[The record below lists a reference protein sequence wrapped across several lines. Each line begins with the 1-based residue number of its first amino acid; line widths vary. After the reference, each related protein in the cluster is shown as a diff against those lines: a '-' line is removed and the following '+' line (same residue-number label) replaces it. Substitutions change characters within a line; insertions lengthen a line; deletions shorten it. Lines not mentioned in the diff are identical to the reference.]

1 MTIAPVGNILQIA
14 PPPSPWEGLSAVS
27 FGILLHLFSA
37 SIFSQKVFRGS
48 KLTRVFLQPF
58 CNLRL
63 WQSHGSVA
71 GRLRPTG
78 AWGRWPAGIFSIC
91 VRMARIPRPAQPV
104 DSPGRL
110 SIARWIGHE
119 VAGLPA
125 SGSCAR
131 QSCAHFLA
139 MHQCRSTLAHLQSFI
154 AGQRMT
160 TADDVS
166 GPLVRAF
173 VVADS

>member
-1 MTIAPVGNILQIA
+1 MSTVTMRVRTVTMRRTRLRT
-14 PPPSPWEGLSAVS
+14 SSWEGLSAVS

-48 KLTRVFLQPF
+48 KITRVFFATVLQP
-58 CNLRL
+58 RG

-71 GRLRPTG
+71 SRPPPTG
-78 AWGRWPAGIFSIC
+78 TWGRHPAEIFSIC
-91 VRMARIPRPAQPV
+91 VQMARVSRPAQSV

-110 SIARWIGHE
+110 SVARWIGRE

-125 SGSCAR
+125 SSSCAR

-154 AGQRMT
+154 AGQRTT

-166 GPLVRAF
+166 GQFL
-173 VVADS
+173 

>member
-1 MTIAPVGNILQIA
+1 LAI
-14 PPPSPWEGLSAVS
+14 
-27 FGILLHLFSA
+27 
-37 SIFSQKVFRGS
+37 
-48 KLTRVFLQPF
+48 
-58 CNLRL
+58 
-63 WQSHGSVA
+63 HGSVA

-91 VRMARIPRPAQPV
+91 VRIARVPRPAQSV

-110 SIARWIGHE
+110 SIVRWIGRE

-125 SGSCAR
+125 SSSCAR

-154 AGQRMT
+154 AGQRTT

-166 GPLVRAF
+166 GPLVRTPCENVCRRGLLSCCRGPAPARSKPDRPRHGHEL
-173 VVADS
+173 VKVGQMRRDRMNRP